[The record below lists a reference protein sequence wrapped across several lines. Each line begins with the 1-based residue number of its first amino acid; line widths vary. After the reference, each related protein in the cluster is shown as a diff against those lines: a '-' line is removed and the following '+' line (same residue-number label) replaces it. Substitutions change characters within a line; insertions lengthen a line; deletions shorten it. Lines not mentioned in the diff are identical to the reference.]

1 MKITHHLV
9 AASLFAIAGVAVAQQ
24 PEAPVAVNVEGLP
37 QDIRARIEEKAK
49 EGPTA
54 LIRYLQRTRHIHHLR
69 PLGNIKCLIASHPGL
84 GAGPRRHLGQ
94 YPELIAHLDQR
105 FLEICPR

>member
-69 PLGNIKCLIASHPGL
+69 PEDVIKAPEDTRA
-84 GAGPRRHLGQ
+84 AGKKV
-94 YPELIAHLDQR
+94 EAHVSARADAVR
-105 FLEICPR
+105 P